1 MGIALGMYLS
11 HKGGGLGSMFRRLR
25 TTRGAVDEHT
35 ISDSVY
41 EMDGLTHDDG
51 EYGALEDS
59 LEDDPDEDAVAA
71 QLEERVLAAFL
82 NDPVLA
88 RKQVEISAE
97 GDGVVSLAGSVENES
112 DSQHAALIA
121 GGIPGVLG
129 VSNGIRIRAA
139 RRRQAQ

>member
-1 MGIALGMYLS
+1 
-11 HKGGGLGSMFRRLR
+11 
-25 TTRGAVDEHT
+25 
-35 ISDSVY
+35 
-41 EMDGLTHDDG
+41 MDGLTHDDG

-59 LEDDPDEDAVAA
+59 LEDDPDENAVAA